1 MANRKQVALL
11 KQGVAASNAWNS
23 GSILRKKADLSGRTS
38 VERTYSGFRRQRPG
52 RRPMRWRWRPLPD
65 YLEAENIAGYAPSFT
80 GTTFHSGSAFD
91 RQGRLRRDCMSFG
104 ILIFA
109 KEMSAISPQ

>member
-1 MANRKQVALL
+1 MANRKHVALI
-11 KQGVAASNAWNS
+11 KQGVVAWNAWSS
-23 GSILRKKADLSGRTS
+23 GSILPKEADLSGADLS
-38 VERTYSGFRRQRPG
+38 GADLSGFWRQRPG